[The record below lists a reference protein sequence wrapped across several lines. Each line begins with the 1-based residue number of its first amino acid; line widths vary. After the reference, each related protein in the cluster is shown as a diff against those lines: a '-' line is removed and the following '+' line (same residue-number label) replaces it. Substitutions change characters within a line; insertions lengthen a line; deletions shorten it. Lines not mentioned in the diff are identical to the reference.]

1 MRNPRQYSLW
11 DGLWVQVSM
20 LPAKAQKPVGSG
32 LTMVTPTGI
41 EPVFS
46 P

>member
-1 MRNPRQYSLW
+1 MPMKPLKDVGRNAGANVTKHRKWRNSATFY
-11 DGLWVQVSM
+11 
-20 LPAKAQKPVGSG
+20 

-41 EPVFS
+41 EPVLQ